1 MNPLR
6 KRSLGRRAMLRGM
19 LGGAAVSI
27 VLPPLEAM
35 FDANGVAH
43 ADGSPLPKRLGI
55 FFWGNGVK
63 RDRFF
68 PKETGAGF
76 TLSEE
81 LAPLAPVRDYVSVVS
96 GMSIKTGNSLGHHAG
111 CVGIL
116 SGAPLVTT
124 PHPMYSAPTI
134 DQVLASTVGFQTR
147 FPSIEVGVSRR
158 VGVGDGTT
166 LTYLSHSGPDQPN
179 PPEYDPRKLFARIF
193 GGDFVAPDSNAPP
206 VVDPTRALRRSV
218 LDVVS
223 ADLRALQDRVGAT
236 DRQRLEQ
243 HLDHVRSLESRLQG
257 LAPAPLAAMC
267 KAPAA
272 PTAITEPRNGEPLE
286 ARTRAMSDLLAMALA
301 CDQARAFSML
311 FTGGV
316 GYAVFSEVGAT
327 MSQHQLTHDEPG
339 AQPLVSAAVAFTM
352 QQLAYLLSALA
363 AVPEG
368 DGNVLDHCAILGT
381 TDVSEGHDHSIE
393 NFPILVMGGGTGFL
407 KHPGVHHS
415 AQGEN
420 TSTVLLSLLRAA
432 GLPLTEFGQDGGRVT
447 SSCSAI
453 EA

>member
-1 MNPLR
+1 MTSRRRLALTR
-6 KRSLGRRAMLRGM
+6 RSMLRGM
-19 LGGAAVSI
+19 LAGAAVSI

-35 FDANGVAH
+35 FNANGTAH

-63 RDRFF
+63 RDRFI
-68 PKETGAGF
+68 PTQEGTGF
-76 TLSEE
+76 TLPDA
-81 LAPLAPVRDYVSVVS
+81 LAPLAPVKDYVSVVS
-96 GMSIKTGNSLGHHAG
+96 GMSIMTGNPLGHHAG

-116 SGAPLVTT
+116 SGAPLVPV

-134 DQVLASTVGFQTR
+134 DQLVASAVGFETR
-147 FPSIEVGVSRR
+147 FPSIEIGISRR
-158 VGVGDGTT
+158 VGVGEGTT

-179 PPEYDPRKLFARIF
+179 PPEYDPQKLFARLF
-193 GGDFVAPDSNAPP
+193 GGDFVAPNPDAPP

-223 ADLRALQDRVGAT
+223 SDLRRLQDRVGTA
-236 DRQRLEQ
+236 DRKRLEQ
-243 HLDHVRSLESRLQG
+243 HFDHVRSIESRLQG
-257 LAPAPLAAMC
+257 LASPSLAAAC
-267 KAPAA
+267 KKPGM
-272 PTAITEPRNGEPLE
+272 PPPPVEPKNGEALE
-286 ARTRAMSDLLAMALA
+286 ERTRAMSDLLAMALA
-301 CDQARAFSML
+301 CDQARAFSVL

-316 GYAVFSEVGAT
+316 GYAVFWEVGAKV
-327 MSQHQLTHDEPG
+327 SQHQLTHEEPG
-339 AQPLVSAAVAFTM
+339 PQPLVHAAVVFTM

-368 DGNVLDHCAILGT
+368 PGNVLDHCAILGT
-381 TDVSEGHDHSIE
+381 TDVAEGRDHSID
-393 NFPILVMGGGTGFL
+393 NYPILVLGGGSGFL
-407 KHPGVHHS
+407 KHPGVHYKS
-415 AQGEN
+415 PGEN

-432 GLPLTEFGQDGGRVT
+432 GLDLAEFGQGGGHVT

>member
-1 MNPLR
+1 
-6 KRSLGRRAMLRGM
+6 MLRGI

-35 FDANGVAH
+35 FDANGTAH

-63 RDRFF
+63 RNQFV
-68 PKETGAGF
+68 PMETGAGF
-76 TLSEE
+76 ALPEE

-96 GMSIKTGNSLGHHAG
+96 GMSIKTGNPLGHHSG

-116 SGAPLVTT
+116 SGAPLVPT
-124 PHPMYSAPTI
+124 PHPMYSGPTI
-134 DQVLASTVGFQTR
+134 DQIVASAVGYETR
-147 FPSIEVGVSRR
+147 FPSIEIGISRR

-179 PPEYDPRKLFARIF
+179 PPEYDPQKLFARLF
-193 GGDFVAPDSNAPP
+193 GGDFVVPDPTAPP

-223 ADLRALQDRVGAT
+223 TDLRALENRVGT
-236 DRQRLEQ
+236 SDRRRLEQ
-243 HLDHVRSLESRLQG
+243 HLDHVRSIETRLQG
-257 LAPAPLAAMC
+257 LAPPTLAAMC
-267 KAPAA
+267 RTPPGATTPVEAK
-272 PTAITEPRNGEPLE
+272 NGEPLE
-286 ARTRAMSDLLAMALA
+286 ERMRAMSDLLAMALA
-301 CDQARAFSML
+301 CDQARAFSIL

-316 GYAVFSEVGAT
+316 GYAVFWQVGAKV
-327 MSQHQLTHDEPG
+327 SQHQLTHDEPG
-339 AQPLVSAAVAFTM
+339 AQPLVHAAVVFTM
-352 QQLAYLLSALA
+352 QQLAYLVERLV

-368 DGNVLDHCAILGT
+368 AGNVLDHCAILGT
-381 TDVSEGHDHSIE
+381 SDVSEGHDHSIDDY
-393 NFPILVMGGGTGFL
+393 PILVMGGGTGFL
-407 KHPGVHHS
+407 KHPGVHHR
-415 AQGEN
+415 APGEN
-420 TSTVLLSLLRAA
+420 ASTVLLTLLRAA
-432 GLPLTEFGQDGGRVT
+432 GLPLTEFGQAGGHVT